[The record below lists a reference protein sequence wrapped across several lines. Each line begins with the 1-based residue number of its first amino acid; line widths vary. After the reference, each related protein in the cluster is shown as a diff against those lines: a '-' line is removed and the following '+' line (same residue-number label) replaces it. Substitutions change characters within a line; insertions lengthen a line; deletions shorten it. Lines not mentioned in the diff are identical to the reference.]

1 MKIGI
6 QNKLDEPLSPKER
19 KLESFLVLDSYR
31 YSILLEVPP
40 KPVNHHL
47 FSILIG
53 ETSEG

>member
-40 KPVNHHL
+40 KPVKNKTII
-47 FSILIG
+47 FSLY
-53 ETSEG
+53 